1 MTAGGVLVA
10 GGTGFIGSHL
20 LPALR
25 ARGRDVW
32 VWSRNPRKARGV
44 VTGAQARTR
53 VIGAL
58 DEIPADANISHIVNL
73 AGAPVVGPPWTR
85 ARRQLLIAS
94 RVQPTA
100 ALLAWSAARAH
111 RPEAMLSASAIG
123 FYGGRDEEWLDEQ
136 SSPGAD
142 QFQSQ
147 LCEQRETAANE
158 AGQLGIRAVHLRF
171 GLVLGTDGG
180 IFSRLAL
187 AANLG
192 GAAVLGDGRQW
203 MSWIHIDDAVR
214 AIELALNDAS
224 LSGPVNVVAPGPVRQ
239 RDFQRALTSA
249 MHRPLWL
256 RVPAGLLRLALGEM
270 SDLLL
275 RSQRVAPRVLRSR
288 GFEFVYP
295 DIEAA
300 LRALVRRERS

>member
-1 MTAGGVLVA
+1 VTTGAVLVA

-20 LPALR
+20 LPALL
-25 ARGRDVW
+25 ARGREVW
-32 VWSRNPRKARGV
+32 VWSRHPQKAQRRLPAAVMTVG
-44 VTGAQARTR
+44 R
-53 VIGAL
+53 L
-58 DEIPADANISHIVNL
+58 DDIPADAAITHIVNL
-73 AGAPVVGPPWTR
+73 AGAPVVGPPWTQ
-85 ARRQLLIAS
+85 ARRQLLIDS

-100 ALLAWSAARAH
+100 ALLARCVARAR

-123 FYGGRDEEWLDEQ
+123 YYGARDEEWLDER

-147 LCEQRETAANE
+147 LCEQREAAANE
-158 AGQLGIRAVHLRF
+158 AGLLGMRAINLRF
-171 GLVLGTDGG
+171 GLVLGADGG

-203 MSWIHIDDAVR
+203 MSWIHVDDAVR
-214 AIELALNDAS
+214 AIELALDDTV
-224 LSGPVNVVAPGPVRQ
+224 LSGPVNIVAPEPVRQ
-239 RDFQRALTSA
+239 RDFQHALTRALR
-249 MHRPLWL
+249 RPLWL
-256 RVPAGLLRLALGEM
+256 RVPAGILRTALGEM

-275 RSQRVAPRVLRSR
+275 RSQRVAPAVLRSH
-288 GFEFVYP
+288 GFEFRFP

>member
-1 MTAGGVLVA
+1 VNHHGVLVA

-20 LPALR
+20 VPALL
-25 ARGRDVW
+25 ARGRTVW
-32 VWSRNPRKARGV
+32 VWSRHPHKARGV
-44 VTGAQARTR
+44 ASAARM
-53 VIGAL
+53 VGKL
-58 DEIPADANISHIVNL
+58 DDIPSDANISQVVNL

-85 ARRQLLIAS
+85 ARRQVLIDS

-100 ALLAWSAARAH
+100 ALLAWSAAQAR
-111 RPEAMLSASAIG
+111 RPQVMVSASAIG
-123 FYGGRDEEWLDEQ
+123 YYGGRDEEWLDEQ
-136 SSPGAD
+136 SSPGAA

-147 LCEQRETAANE
+147 LCEQRESAANE
-158 AGQLGIRAVHLRF
+158 AGRFGIRAVNLRF
-171 GLVLGTDGG
+171 GLVLGADGG

-214 AIELALNDAS
+214 AIELALHDAT
-224 LSGPVNVVAPGPVRQ
+224 LSGPVNLVAPEPVRQ
-239 RDFQRALTSA
+239 RDFQRALTRA
-249 MHRPLWL
+249 VHRPLWL
-256 RVPAGLLRLALGEM
+256 RVPAGMLRLALGEM

-275 RSQRVAPRVLRSR
+275 RSQRVAPRVLLNR
-288 GFEFVYP
+288 GFEFGYP

-300 LRALVRRERS
+300 LGALIRRERS

>member
-1 MTAGGVLVA
+1 MNHDGVLVA

-20 LPALR
+20 VPALL
-25 ARGRDVW
+25 ARGRTVW
-32 VWSRNPRKARGV
+32 VWSRQPKKARGV
-44 VTGAQARTR
+44 ASAAR

-58 DEIPADANISHIVNL
+58 DDIPRDVDISHVVNL

-85 ARRQLLIAS
+85 ARRQVLIDS

-100 ALLAWSAARAH
+100 ALLAWCAARA
-111 RPEAMLSASAIG
+111 RPPQVMVSASAIG
-123 FYGGRDEEWLDEQ
+123 YYGARDEEWLDEQ
-136 SSPGAD
+136 SSPGAG

-147 LCEQRETAANE
+147 LCERREGAANE
-158 AGQLGIRAVHLRF
+158 AARLGIRAVNLRF
-171 GLVLGTDGG
+171 GLVLGADGG
-180 IFSRLAL
+180 IFTRLAL

-214 AIELALNDAS
+214 AIELALHDTT
-224 LSGPVNVVAPGPVRQ
+224 LSGPVNLVAPEPVRQ
-239 RDFQRALTSA
+239 RDFQRALTRA

-256 RVPAGLLRLALGEM
+256 RVPAGMLRLALGEM

-275 RSQRVAPRVLRSR
+275 RSQRVAPRVLLSR
-288 GFEFVYP
+288 GFEFGYP

-300 LRALVRRERS
+300 LGALVRRERS